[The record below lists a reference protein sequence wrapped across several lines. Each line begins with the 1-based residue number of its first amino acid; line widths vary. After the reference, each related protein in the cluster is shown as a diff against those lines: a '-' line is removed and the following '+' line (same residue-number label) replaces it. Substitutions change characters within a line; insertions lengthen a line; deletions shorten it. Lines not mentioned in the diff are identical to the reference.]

1 MIFFTVSSLIIFL
14 YFSPTKAPDRGPAD
28 LQVWT
33 PHSTALHV
41 RWNEV
46 PDAYRNGVIRGYKV
60 YYLEANSNG
69 SSLTEDVPSGQQSL
83 SITGLKKFT
92 LYNVTVLAYTSKG
105 DGAITSEVLMTDQ
118 DGMPAKVY

>member
-1 MIFFTVSSLIIFL
+1 M
-14 YFSPTKAPDRGPAD
+14 
-28 LQVWT
+28 
-33 PHSTALHV
+33 
-41 RWNEV
+41 

-69 SSLTEDVPSGQQSL
+69 SSLTEDVPSGKQSL

-105 DGAITSEVLMTDQ
+105 DGAITSEELMTDQ
-118 DGMPAKVY
+118 DGMPAKIY